1 MPLTAEL
8 AHSLDL
14 PEITRGVLVQEVT
27 SKSPADKANLQTDD
41 VITALDGQTV
51 EDVQGLRQLI
61 QQHQAG
67 EEVTLTILRNGD
79 EMQVKVTLADRS

>member
-1 MPLTAEL
+1 M
-8 AHSLDL
+8 
-14 PEITRGVLVQEVT
+14 
-27 SKSPADKANLQTDD
+27 
-41 VITALDGQTV
+41 ITALDGQTV